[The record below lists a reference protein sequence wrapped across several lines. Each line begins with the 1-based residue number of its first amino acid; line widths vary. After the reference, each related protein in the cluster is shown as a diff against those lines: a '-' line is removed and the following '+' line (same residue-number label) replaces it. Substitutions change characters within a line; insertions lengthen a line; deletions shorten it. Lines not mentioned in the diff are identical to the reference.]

1 MGILKTKSIRSKK
14 ETGKSII
21 IFFEYFYSYDMKMII
36 NDKMLLLFV
45 MGKIDLLQKK
55 KKKKRRKY
63 IHAINKSKTRKR
75 KMIHQ
80 YNRAIHIINSNYCF
94 IHSKPDL
101 KNTRTRCSKLK

>member
-45 MGKIDLLQKK
+45 MGKTDLLQKK
-55 KKKKRRKY
+55 KKKRKKY